1 MTYYNLP
8 QWFDSY
14 WLKDAHTQHQKA
26 SFPAVNIREQ
36 DEAFVLEVVAPGL
49 KKEDF
54 TVSLEENILSISYEA
69 DKGAE
74 GKWVKRE
81 FVPASFNR
89 RFELPKKGV
98 DADSLQASY
107 EQGILRIQLPKK
119 EARKLEIAVG

>member
-14 WLKDAHTQHQKA
+14 WLKDAHTPKRDTG
-26 SFPAVNIREQ
+26 FPAVNIQEL
-36 DEAFVLEVVAPGL
+36 ENAYVLEVVAPGL
-49 KKEDF
+49 SKEDF
-54 TVSLEENILSISYEA
+54 SVSLEENILSIGFEREQEN
-69 DKGAE
+69 E

-98 DADSLQASY
+98 DADSLQATY

-119 EARKLEIAVG
+119 EAKKLEIAVA